1 MNIVKL
7 FIKLSGTSNGW
18 KMAAKVNCAIL
29 VIASVTLVGLSIA
42 AASSKNSNI
51 IFILSGNCDG
61 NLVSAVNLA
70 LHLLINI
77 VSTLVVEVPLKKWE
91 ANPFNPQYNFF
102 MQILNAPSREEL
114 DNAHSKGSWLGI
126 GVPSVRNGFLV
137 SKFKTWCWIA
147 LLISSIPIHLLFN
160 SIIFETDYR
169 GSDFHLTIATEHFVQ
184 NGQYFNPGAILYHG
198 QMINY
203 LTLPNNR
210 TSKSY
215 YDETYCGNYG
225 NHESLLNDTDA
236 IDNLS
241 KAAKYGSNWTKIDS
255 RKCWESYISC
265 EGLKIYRDLIVVV
278 DQPAGWTRRDMWQ
291 LSTEQNRYWD
301 RFVPSDEP
309 NHLFFHA
316 ECTISGDGRR
326 CTNGCSTALG
336 DRTENSA
343 IMTRVLRN
351 GRYYVNTNEYSYLL
365 RTISI
370 PEFPQNGQYS
380 FFGRGYMSL
389 TDGTAP
395 SSYGVWNIS
404 DTRRNEELG
413 DHSQRRPGLQPD
425 ASHLSMKYC
434 LAEPL
439 ERICHIALSPTLLLS
454 VTAAIVATTIVALIL
469 TVILS
474 LRNQPPLVTLG
485 DVLASFIEKPDAVTA
500 GFCTLNQSDFKK
512 VKSTDFLPSDKN
524 PTNFNGYNITL
535 AQAILVANSPQ
546 LLLSFCYLALNN
558 LFTRMQMAK
567 EWAMFTTT
575 YHPLRVTEPK
585 GEQFATYRLQL
596 PYRYSLPLIAVSIVL
611 HWLLSNAIYIFI
623 SIGGYYEYTID
634 DPSLPPNTGVA
645 VEFSASALLSLI
657 VASIGLISIPILLG
671 LKRLPADSI
680 DSGSNSLALS
690 AACHASTLLYN
701 SRNMTKTSEHDTKP
715 PSPPPGVVPNRPGEE
730 HNGSDI
736 NRNDSMTTTGI
747 QVWADPEA
755 SELNSLRDSFTPEQ
769 VSNGLESGCEQRQRS
784 LRKLAQSKIRW
795 GVVKMPPEW
804 YIEYGNDGPVEHLGF
819 GAEDDTVSP
828 PVSGNFYA

>member
-77 VSTLVVEVPLKKWE
+77 VSTLV
-91 ANPFNPQYNFF
+91 
-102 MQILNAPSREEL
+102 ILNAPSREEL

-147 LLISSIPIHLLFN
+147 LLTSSIPIHLLFN

-169 GSDFHLTIATEHFVQ
+169 GSDFHLTIATEDFVQ
-184 NGQYFNPGAILYHG
+184 NGQYFPPGAILYLG
-198 QMINY
+198 QIIDY
-203 LTLPNNR
+203 LALPPPDYR
-210 TSKSY
+210 TSESYNASY
-215 YDETYCGNYG
+215 YGDDNNYG
-225 NHESLLNDTDA
+225 DYEGYGGYGSSDRDTDA
-236 IDNLS
+236 IGNLS
-241 KAAKYGSNWTKIDS
+241 KASKYGSNWTRIDS
-255 RKCWESYISC
+255 RKCWESYINC

-291 LSTEQNRYWD
+291 LSTEQSRYWD

-316 ECTISGDGRR
+316 ECTIS
-326 CTNGCSTALG
+326 
-336 DRTENSA
+336 
-343 IMTRVLRN
+343 
-351 GRYYVNTNEYSYLL
+351 
-365 RTISI
+365 
-370 PEFPQNGQYS
+370 
-380 FFGRGYMSL
+380 
-389 TDGTAP
+389 
-395 SSYGVWNIS
+395 
-404 DTRRNEELG
+404 DTRRNEEFDG
-413 DHSQRRPGLQPD
+413 HSQRRPGLQPD

-439 ERICHIALSPTLLLS
+439 ERICHIALSPPLLLL
-454 VTAAIVATTIVALIL
+454 VTAAIVAKTIIALIL
-469 TVILS
+469 TAVLS
-474 LRNQPPLVTLG
+474 RRNQPPLVTLG
-485 DVLASFIEKPDAVTA
+485 DVLASFIEQPDAVTA
-500 GFCTLNQSDFKK
+500 GFCTLNQTDLKK
-512 VKSTDFLPSDKN
+512 ALRSNNILLPGPRRWQARQERRLAALPRSVWLSSYLLFLISISIAVYFFIDGGGLSYYSDFLPSDKN
-524 PTNFNGYNITL
+524 PRVFIGHNIIL
-535 AQAILVANSPQ
+535 AQAILLANSPQ
-546 LLLSFCYLALNN
+546 LLLSFCYLAYNN

-567 EWAMFTTT
+567 EWAMFTTA

-596 PYRYSLPLIAVSIVL
+596 PYKYSLPLIVVSIAL

-747 QVWADPEA
+747 QVWADLEA

-795 GVVKMPPEW
+795 GVVKMRPEW